1 MNGKEF
7 LDKILNEENNYYIG
21 DGITASCYF
30 EDGMLPH
37 FHFYS
42 KRVQGCIRLDV
53 PKYFCH
59 KPIYDGLN
67 SSEKKTVVY
76 WLDHED
82 GWKELINVW
91 NKNAV
96 VPVETEMPN
105 YNLLPSLNPST
116 GKLDKKDRK

>member
-42 KRVQGCIRLDV
+42 KRVQGCIRLDM

-59 KPIYDGLN
+59 KPIHDGLN
-67 SSEKKTVVY
+67 SKERKKIID
-76 WLDHED
+76 WLNV
-82 GWKELINVW
+82 GWWKELVSVW
-91 NKNAV
+91 NKNAT
-96 VPVETEMPN
+96 VPVETKMPN
-105 YNLLPSLNPST
+105 YNLLLNLNPST